1 MRLQRSASIVA
12 LIAAGAITP
21 SAVGAQQV
29 VVGPSIT
36 ISPSSANVLNLL
48 GPYLGLNATSVG
60 QATLTSN
67 LSQAIAVNNS
77 ATTALQQLGES
88 DENLLG
94 SGSGTTLRTA
104 PAGGT
109 TATLFG
115 VAANLGGG
123 LPTQAIPA
131 GGTVVPMQAV
141 GGLGAVL
148 GAAYANGVNT
158 SLLSQPTGPLFNVTV
173 LLNNAY
179 TNFTSPNLGVAK
191 NYFANGGANNTSAT
205 LGGVTTYMT
214 NPAVA
219 PAGYTL
225 PTANGLPNT
234 TNSVYDLAANV
245 TNKQA
250 GQDVYGSSRP
260 VQVASTQ
267 INSFDPTALSGLNTN
282 PSFPS
287 GHTTYAYTDSILLA
301 MLVPQEYQSML
312 YRGSAYANSRIVVGV
327 HYPLDIIASRAL
339 ASYDLSQA
347 LTNPLYIN
355 NATTTGTALNLPAN
369 FTAASAQITPYLT
382 TAAAKAGCG
391 TSIAAC
397 AASAANTAN
406 DPYVVNAANAAT
418 YTSNLTYG
426 LPTLTLAQAP
436 REAAPA
442 GGPDASILLE
452 PIFGGSTTAATAIAT
467 ATTNGGTQAAGI
479 NGSLS
484 TATINQIIVNTETTA
499 LAAFYGTSLSYWTRI
514 DLAAAAGY
522 FGNVVGGL
530 TLAPTDRVTT
540 SVSIGNTGVLEAD
553 GSIAGMTTVNAGG
566 TLLGNGTVAGVNVLT
581 GGTLAPGSAAAIGT
595 LNVSGP
601 LVFAAGSTYA
611 VRATPTQADNTLVTG
626 TATLGGA
633 NVAVTAGGNFLPRTR
648 YNILTAAGGVTGTFG
663 AATSNLAFLT
673 ASLSY
678 DSNDA
683 YLTLSRNDVQFQ
695 AVAATQNQ
703 RAVGIALT
711 NAGSRP
717 TNDAGSAILNSLY
730 TLSAPGAQAAYNQLS
745 GEGIADSQN
754 TNIRAG
760 RAFNESIGDQL
771 TIWRG
776 QPIAAAPIREL
787 ADLPTGRAPVLAPPL
802 AVPHYRVWGSGFGG
816 AFNIDGNAGLGTARE
831 QADFFGGEAGADAE
845 VQPGLLL
852 GGALGGSGTDFS
864 VTGRASSGQ
873 ASGFHAAVYGAF
885 LSGANYLQ
893 STTSFSDFSNTTNRN
908 VGGFGGGVGIANER
922 ASFGSTE
929 IRERVEAGDSFS
941 RDGGFGTP
949 VMRLTPFAAL
959 EFAQLTTNGFSEYTT
974 NGVANVY
981 GLQSFGHTIADVPG
995 FVGARIDGV
1004 TTFAG
1009 YALHPVFS
1017 VAYLHEFAP
1026 ERNLTNGFLSLPG
1039 ATFLVQGARVARNAA
1054 QTKLGAEATIGAHL
1068 SAFVNFDG
1076 EFSGVEQVYSGKG
1089 GLRYTW

>member
-1 MRLQRSASIVA
+1 MRLQRSASVLA

-21 SAVGAQQV
+21 GAASAQQV

-48 GPYLGLNATSVG
+48 GPYLGLNSTGIG
-60 QATLTSN
+60 QATLTTN

-94 SGSGTTLRTA
+94 SGNGTTLRTA

-158 SLLSQPTGPLFNVTV
+158 SLLTQPTGPLYNVTV

-179 TNFTSPNLGVAK
+179 TNFTSTNLGVAK

-205 LGGVTTYMT
+205 VGGVTTYMT

-225 PTANGLPNT
+225 PTFNGLPNT
-234 TNSVYDLAANV
+234 TNSVYDVAYNV

-260 VQVASTQ
+260 VQVAPTS

-339 ASYDLSQA
+339 ASYDLAQA

-382 TAAAKAGCG
+382 TAAATAGCG
-391 TSIAAC
+391 ATITAC

-436 REAAPA
+436 REAAPT

-467 ATTNGGTQAAGI
+467 ATTNAGAQAVGI
-479 NGSLS
+479 SGSLS

-499 LAAFYGTSLSYWTRI
+499 LSAFYGTSLSYWTRI

-522 FGNVVGGL
+522 FGNVVGAL
-530 TLAPTDRVTT
+530 TLAPTDSVTT
-540 SVSIGNTGVLEAD
+540 AVSIGNTGILEAN
-553 GSIAGMTTVNAGG
+553 GTIAGVTTVNAGG

-581 GGTLAPGSAAAIGT
+581 GGTLSPGSAAAIGT
-595 LNVSGP
+595 LNVAGP

-626 TATLGGA
+626 AATLGGA
-633 NVAVTAGGNFLPRTR
+633 NVAVTAGGNFLPRTT
-648 YNILTAAGGVTGTFG
+648 YNILTATGGVNGTFGGVTT
-663 AATSNLAFLT
+663 NLAFLNP
-673 ASLSY
+673 SLSY
-678 DSNDA
+678 DGNDA
-683 YLTLSRNDVQFQ
+683 FLTLSRNDVQFQ
-695 AVAATQNQ
+695 AVAVTQNQ

-717 TNDAGSAILNSLY
+717 TNAAGSAILNSLF
-730 TLSAPGAQAAYNQLS
+730 TLSAPGAQAAYNELS

-771 TIWRG
+771 TLWRG
-776 QPIAAAPIREL
+776 RPTAAAPIREL

-802 AVPHYRVWGSGFGG
+802 AAPHYRTWGSGFGG
-816 AFNIDGNAGLGTARE
+816 AFNIDGNAGVGTARE

-845 VQPGLLL
+845 IQPGLLF

-864 VTGRASSGQ
+864 VPGRASSGQ
-873 ASGFHAAVYGAF
+873 ASGFHAGVYGAF
-885 LSGANYLQ
+885 LSRANYLQ

-908 VGGFGGGVGIANER
+908 VGGFGGVGIANER

-929 IRERVEAGDSFS
+929 IRERVEAGHSFS

-949 VMRLTPFAAL
+949 ELRLTPFAAL
-959 EFAQLTTNGFSEYTT
+959 EIAQLTTNGFNEYTT
-974 NGVANVY
+974 NGVANLF
-981 GLQSFGHTIADVPG
+981 GLQSFGHTVADVPG

-1026 ERNLTNGFLSLPG
+1026 QRNLTNGFISLPG

-1054 QTKLGAEATIGAHL
+1054 QTKIGAEAALSQHL
-1068 SAFVNFDG
+1068 SLFANFDG
-1076 EFSGVEQVYSGKG
+1076 EFSGVEQVYGGKG